1 MVVLDRYFLWDI
13 LYTFIAIEIL
23 FCPPC
28 IWTLVGPCVTWPF
41 PSTNIIITLGDTWGQ
56 ISVYSRHA
64 YNSVG
69 GSAWLKKRI
78 QDRGEGGGGGL
89 ELNKK
94 NHCHK
99 KTWKHSG
106 IDSRV
111 VASKCESSGSVST
124 VGASLS
130 KRIKLTIIL
139 FRKIGTH
146 DQHGLQDLNPR
157 STWSERLEP
166 TINLVRKNWTHD
178 QLGQQDLNPRSTWYL
193 QLVLR
198 L

>member
-41 PSTNIIITLGDTWGQ
+41 PLTNIIITLGDTWGQ

-69 GSAWLKKRI
+69 GSASANRLAPC
-78 QDRGEGGGGGL
+78 QL
-89 ELNKK
+89 Y
-94 NHCHK
+94 
-99 KTWKHSG
+99 
-106 IDSRV
+106 
-111 VASKCESSGSVST
+111 
-124 VGASLS
+124 ASLP

-157 STWSERLEP
+157 STWSERFEP

-198 L
+198 LSNPLLAIHPVLFSPLIQTATFVWTSCSDDL